1 MTAGAAEANGGRSLE
16 HAMSEVDL
24 GFANDALPVSGSPGG
39 SMRGTKCGRPRS
51 HHFCEPMLPRDDMMS
66 GVESAK
72 LVQNPS
78 RFAVACFRRYF
89 ALSTVY

>member
-39 SMRGTKCGRPRS
+39 SMRGGAKCARFDHAIP
-51 HHFCEPMLPRDDMMS
+51 
-66 GVESAK
+66 SAD
-72 LVQNPS
+72 PS
-78 RFAVACFRRYF
+78 LDCDKAWRAYCR
-89 ALSTVY
+89 ALFPE